1 MKAKLKVDKNMYKA
15 EAFAE
20 LIRDRELL
28 DHYASIALSSFLSA
42 TNERMDKDPEEY
54 SDWAYEV
61 AYAMLWARRKAH
73 TKN

>member
-1 MKAKLKVDKNMYKA
+1 MKAKLKVNKDMYKA

-20 LIRDRELL
+20 LIRDKELL
-28 DHYASIALSSFLSA
+28 DHFASIALASFLSA
-42 TNERMDKDPEEY
+42 TNERMDKEPSEY

-61 AYAMLWARRKAH
+61 AYYMIEARRKAH

>member
-1 MKAKLKVDKNMYKA
+1 MKAKLKVNKDMYKA

-20 LIRDRELL
+20 LIRDKELL
-28 DHYASIALSSFLSA
+28 DHFASIALASYLSS
-42 TNERMDKDPEEY
+42 TNERMDKEPQEF

-61 AYAMLWARRKAH
+61 AYYMLEARRKAH

>member
-1 MKAKLKVDKNMYKA
+1 MKANLKVNKDMYKA

-28 DHYASIALSSFLSA
+28 DHFASIALSSFLSSTTEK
-42 TNERMDKDPEEY
+42 TNKDPEEY
-54 SDWAYEV
+54 SEWAYEV
-61 AYAMLWARRKAH
+61 AYYMLLARRKAH